1 MTFAV
6 RWAAFV
12 AAMCCTLPGYA
23 QNFPDRPL
31 TLYCPWTA
39 GGPTDIGMRALAE
52 AASKQFGQR
61 IIIENKPGAGG
72 ALGAQQVAGAKPDG
86 YTLAQAP
93 LGVFRLPHMVKTSF
107 EPLRDLTWIV
117 GIAGYQFGLTVRA
130 DAPYKSWDE
139 FIRWSKANPNKV
151 SYASP
156 GVGTSLHLTMEDLS
170 LRLGVQWLHIPYK
183 GSADAVTALRSG
195 EANSQAGSPPWE
207 LVDANQARTLV
218 MWTESRSPRAPAV
231 PTLKELY
238 GIVAN
243 SPWGIVGPKGMDA
256 RVVKTLHDGFKR
268 ALDDPA
274 FRAALERVGM
284 EAYYQSS
291 DDFAQWARR
300 MLEEEGRAVE
310 RLGLKP

>member
-1 MTFAV
+1 MTFAA
-6 RWAAFV
+6 RWIACLAV
-12 AAMCCTLPGYA
+12 LCGTAQA
-23 QNFPDRPL
+23 QNFPDRPI

-107 EPLRDLTWIV
+107 EPLRDLTWII

-130 DAPYKSWDE
+130 DAPYKTWDE

-156 GVGTSLHLTMEDLS
+156 GVGTSLHLTMEDLG

-218 MWTESRSPRAPAV
+218 MWTENRSPRAPAV

-256 RVVKTLHDGFKR
+256 RLVKTLHDGFKR

-274 FRAALERVGM
+274 FRAALERAGM
-284 EAYYQSS
+284 EPYYQSS

-310 RLGLKP
+310 RLGLRPQN